1 MKHSTTNVK
10 RSNQLWQKAG
20 TALCFSLSFIWI
32 SAAQA
37 TPIEKQEAN
46 SANPA
51 VHRLSS
57 EELVDLVGPIAL
69 FPDDLLA
76 LTLEA
81 ASHPVQIVSANR
93 MKKDK
98 QRKQK
103 INPQWDESVVA
114 LLNYPEVLDMLDR
127 DIEWTERLGQAEE
140 EQSDE
145 LMQAITQFRNEAH
158 QSGNLQTDSYQIVS
172 VDDDQITIRHKN
184 KEKIYVPYYDH
195 KKVTK
200 RQSRNVYHYYPN
212 AYPVYYYPYESSY
225 YFDRPFYGIDSI
237 FGLSWSEYRI
247 SRYSHSH
254 FLHPYYGRTYH
265 PNHFRRSQ
273 IFPSLQKKL
282 WIRTRNRER
291 DRSKWNQPNDRTA
304 YTLGDKN
311 QTAHQKTLI
320 DRERARNRANSLESD
335 RIMSPPTSFRI
346 LDRDRSQRNNQTL
359 NKNGNDSFRSLG
371 KQKIMLYQGPTKIER
386 SNRIEPRKSAK
397 INQNHALK

>member
-1 MKHSTTNVK
+1 MNNSTADMKAPF
-10 RSNQLWQKAG
+10 QLWQKSGAI
-20 TALCFSLSFIWI
+20 LCLLLSFGWI
-32 SAAQA
+32 NAAQ
-37 TPIEKQEAN
+37 TTNIEKSGAYRDSPEV
-46 SANPA
+46 SLLHP
-51 VHRLSS
+51 

-93 MKKDK
+93 MKRKK
-98 QRKQK
+98 QRQQK
-103 INPQWDESVVA
+103 INTQWDESVVA
-114 LLNYPEVLDMLDR
+114 LLNYPEVLEMLDR
-127 DIEWTERLGQAEE
+127 DIEWTERLGRAGE

-172 VDDDQITIRHKN
+172 VDDDQVTIRHKN

-200 RQSRNVYHYYPN
+200 RQSRKVYHYYPN

-225 YFDRPFYGIDSI
+225 HFDRPFYGIDSV

-254 FLHPYYGRTYH
+254 FLHPYYGVTYH
-265 PNHFRRSQ
+265 PSHFRRSR
-273 IFPSLQKKL
+273 IFPGLQKKRSL
-282 WIRTRNRER
+282 SIRNRER
-291 DRSKWNQPNDRTA
+291 DGSKWNQPNGHPA

-311 QTAHQKTLI
+311 QTSRQKRLM
-320 DRERARNRANSLESD
+320 DRERARQQTNTLESD
-335 RIMSPPTSFRI
+335 QIMQPRTSFRI
-346 LDRDRSQRNNQTL
+346 LDRDRPQKNNQSL
-359 NKNGNDSFRSLG
+359 NKSGVDSFRSLG
-371 KQKIMLYQGPTKIER
+371 KQKIIRYQGPIEHGKG
-386 SNRIEPRKSAK
+386 NRLEPSKSAK
-397 INQNHALK
+397 TNQTRSLN

>member
-93 MKKDK
+93 MKKNK
-98 QRKQK
+98 QRKQN

-172 VDDDQITIRHKN
+172 VDDNQVTIRHKN
-184 KEKIYVPYYDH
+184 KEKIYVPYYCLLYTSPSPRDQ
-195 KKVTK
+195 
-200 RQSRNVYHYYPN
+200 RGSRMP
-212 AYPVYYYPYESSY
+212 SS
-225 YFDRPFYGIDSI
+225 
-237 FGLSWSEYRI
+237 
-247 SRYSHSH
+247 
-254 FLHPYYGRTYH
+254 
-265 PNHFRRSQ
+265 
-273 IFPSLQKKL
+273 
-282 WIRTRNRER
+282 
-291 DRSKWNQPNDRTA
+291 A
-304 YTLGDKN
+304 
-311 QTAHQKTLI
+311 
-320 DRERARNRANSLESD
+320 
-335 RIMSPPTSFRI
+335 
-346 LDRDRSQRNNQTL
+346 
-359 NKNGNDSFRSLG
+359 
-371 KQKIMLYQGPTKIER
+371 
-386 SNRIEPRKSAK
+386 
-397 INQNHALK
+397 